1 MCLYISLVVAVSFS
15 IFSLSS
21 AQMPEYATRVNTAF
35 RFPIPYPTPTNDYNT
50 HESSSTPLSISQDWS
65 TPSDYSL
72 WIIQTD
78 DYSPVISETS
88 VPILNTLVESTASSF
103 PLDDGN
109 LASSTLQ
116 AVKPTGTHE
125 ILTGAQA
132 RTTALSTGPVTGLPK
147 LASARTDQETTTSTA
162 SAPLSSQS
170 TGGVASQPSVAVVP
184 IGAAAAAALGIAALL

>member
-1 MCLYISLVVAVSFS
+1 MCLYISLVIAVSFS
-15 IFSLSS
+15 LFFLSS
-21 AQMPEYATRVNTAF
+21 AQVPEYATRVNTAF

-78 DYSPVISETS
+78 NYSPVLSETS
-88 VPILNTLVESTASSF
+88 VPIINTLVESTMSSF
-103 PLDDGN
+103 TLNDGDH
-109 LASSTLQ
+109 ASSTLQ
-116 AVKPTGTHE
+116 AVDSTRTRG

-132 RTTALSTGPVTGLPK
+132 RTTALTTGPVTGLPK
-147 LASARTDQETTTSTA
+147 LASTRTDQATTISTA

-170 TGGVASQPSVAVVP
+170 TGGIASQPSIAAVP
-184 IGAAAAAALGIAALL
+184 IGAVAAAALGIAALL